1 VLSELT
7 ATNSRIQHSIN
18 RVAVQLETDAQQARN
33 EARKRKQ
40 AAAAAAKPP
49 TTPLQQV
56 SGEDLALERAVYQ
69 LACGHPE
76 RGWRA
81 IQLKLEKQGRSLVV
95 THEQLSV

>member
-40 AAAAAAKPP
+40 AAAAKPP

-56 SGEDLALERAVYQ
+56 SAEDLALERAVYQ

-81 IQLKLEKQGRSLVV
+81 IQLKLEKQGRSLGVA
-95 THEQLSV
+95 HEQ